1 MKTLF
6 KLLFCIVI
14 VAGALGEAY
23 AQFSSP
29 DEAIRYRQS
38 VMFLMSQHF
47 GRMGAMVKGEP
58 PYNKEIFIGNATV
71 VETLSRLPWEA
82 FMVPGSDKGDTT
94 LKSSAFEQ
102 KAKLNET
109 IQTFEKQTAKLAGT
123 AKSGDFSAIKAQFG
137 EVGKSCKACHT
148 QFRKG

>member
-1 MKTLF
+1 MKTLL

-14 VAGALGEAY
+14 FAGALGEAY

-47 GRMGAMVKGEP
+47 GRMGAMVKEET
-58 PYNKEIFIGNATV
+58 PYNQETFTGNAMV

-94 LKSSAFEQ
+94 LKSSAFGQ

-123 AKSGDFSAIKAQFG
+123 AKTGDFKAVKAQFG
-137 EVGKSCKACHT
+137 EVGKSCKDCHT
-148 QFRKG
+148 QFRK